1 MEMSDIETMINH
13 AANQDFNAANG
24 IFQELIS
31 QRMSDALDQEKI
43 NVAGQIF
50 NQADE
55 EPEEYDDE
63 FEDAEQLELELDD
76 EEDENKEADITD
88 DEDE

>member
-1 MEMSDIETMINH
+1 MSDIETMINH